1 MIWRCKS
8 EVEDPTSSGDPVS
21 ILLNLLL
28 LGFLL
33 YLSGVF
39 SGTETALMSM
49 GKLKLRD
56 LVDSKEKRF
65 SKSVKFFVQNPNSV
79 LTAILVMNN
88 VVNILSS
95 SLATLLALQ
104 VLPDNSAGVAAAL
117 VTGIMTFLI
126 LIFGEITPKIYAR
139 ENSERLFR
147 RTITFISAITIVL
160 KPILWLLLRISSFF
174 IIIIGGKKAE
184 FSPFITEDEI
194 KSAVDAGHKEGVLQS
209 EERMIMKRTL
219 ELKDISVKEIMT
231 PRVEIV
237 ALEEEQPLIDLMELV
252 QSEGYSRYPIY
263 RENIDR
269 IVGVCYA
276 KDLLNFILDRKDN
289 DVLQTIRV
297 EEIMRYP
304 YFVPETKKVDDLLRE
319 FKEKKNHLAVVI
331 DEYGGTAGIITMEDV
346 IEELTGEILDEYDE
360 ESEEIMIERLG
371 EREYIVDGMTPI
383 NDIERE
389 LEQPFP
395 ETEFETIGGYLLE
408 VLERFPEVGEK
419 IIVDGFTFEV
429 LAAGKNKVEKIR
441 LIVDRRSVDDRQ
453 IGGEG
458 TNTESY

>member
-1 MIWRCKS
+1 M
-8 EVEDPTSSGDPVS
+8 EDPTSSGDPVS

-263 RENIDR
+263 RETIDR

>member
-1 MIWRCKS
+1 M
-8 EVEDPTSSGDPVS
+8 EDPTSSGDPVS
-21 ILLNLLL
+21 LILNLAL

-33 YLSGVF
+33 YLSGIF

-49 GKLKLRD
+49 SKLKLRD
-56 LVDSKEKRF
+56 LMDDKEKRF
-65 SKSVKFFVQNPNSV
+65 SKSVRYFVENPNSV

-104 VLPDNSAGVAAAL
+104 LLPSNSAGIAAAL
-117 VTGIMTFLI
+117 VTGVMTFLI
-126 LIFGEITPKIYAR
+126 LVFGEITPKIFAR

-147 RTITFISAITIVL
+147 KMITVISVITMIL
-160 KPILWLLLRISSFF
+160 KPLLWLLLRISNFF
-174 IIIIGGKKAE
+174 IVFIGGKKAD
-184 FSPFITEDEI
+184 FAPFITEDEI
-194 KSAVDAGHKEGVLQS
+194 RSAVDAGHEEGVLQS

-237 ALEEEQPLIDLMELV
+237 ALEEEKPLIDLMELV

-289 DVLQTIRV
+289 DVLHSISV
-297 EEIMRYP
+297 EEIMRAP

-319 FKEKKNHLAVVI
+319 FREKKNHLAVVI

-371 EREYIVDGMTPI
+371 EGEFIVDGMTPI

-389 LEQPFP
+389 LEHHFP
-395 ETEFETIGGYLLE
+395 DTEFETIGGYLLE

-419 IIVDGFTFEV
+419 IIVNGFTFEI

-441 LIVDRRSVDDRQ
+441 LIVDRRKVDERQ
-453 IGGEG
+453 IRGD
-458 TNTESY
+458 NANSESY

>member
-1 MIWRCKS
+1 
-8 EVEDPTSSGDPVS
+8 VEDPTSSGDPVS
-21 ILLNLLL
+21 LILNLAL

-33 YLSGVF
+33 YLSGIF

-49 GKLKLRD
+49 SKLKLRD
-56 LVDSKEKRF
+56 LMDDKEKRF
-65 SKSVKFFVQNPNSV
+65 SKSVRYFVENPNSV

-104 VLPDNSAGVAAAL
+104 LLPSNSAGIAAAL
-117 VTGIMTFLI
+117 VTGVMTFLI
-126 LIFGEITPKIYAR
+126 LVFGEITPKIFAR

-147 RTITFISAITIVL
+147 KMITVISVITMIL
-160 KPILWLLLRISSFF
+160 KPLLWLLLRISNFF
-174 IIIIGGKKAE
+174 IVFIGGKKAD
-184 FSPFITEDEI
+184 FAPFITEDEI
-194 KSAVDAGHKEGVLQS
+194 RSAVDAGHEEGVLQS

-237 ALEEEQPLIDLMELV
+237 ALEEEKPLIDLMELV

-276 KDLLNFILDRKDN
+276 KDLLNFLLERKDN
-289 DVLQTIRV
+289 EVLHSISV
-297 EEIMRYP
+297 EEIMRAP

-319 FKEKKNHLAVVI
+319 FREKKNHLAVVI

-371 EREYIVDGMTPI
+371 EGEFIVDGMTPI

-389 LEQPFP
+389 LEHHFP
-395 ETEFETIGGYLLE
+395 DTEFETIGGYLLE

-419 IIVDGFTFEV
+419 IIVNGFTFEI

-441 LIVDRRSVDDRQ
+441 LIVDRRKVDERQ
-453 IGGEG
+453 IRGD
-458 TNTESY
+458 NANSESY

>member
-1 MIWRCKS
+1 M
-8 EVEDPTSSGDPVS
+8 EDPTSSGDPVS
-21 ILLNLLL
+21 LILNLAL

-33 YLSGVF
+33 YLSGIF

-49 GKLKLRD
+49 SKLKLRD
-56 LVDSKEKRF
+56 LMDDKEKRF
-65 SKSVKFFVQNPNSV
+65 SKSVRYFVENPNSV

-104 VLPDNSAGVAAAL
+104 LLPSNSAGIAAAL
-117 VTGIMTFLI
+117 VTGVMTFLI
-126 LIFGEITPKIYAR
+126 LVFGEITPKIFAR

-147 RTITFISAITIVL
+147 KMITVISVITMIL
-160 KPILWLLLRISSFF
+160 KPLLWLLLRISNFF
-174 IIIIGGKKAE
+174 IVFIGGKKAD
-184 FSPFITEDEI
+184 FAPFITEDEI
-194 KSAVDAGHKEGVLQS
+194 RSAVDAGHEEGVLQS

-237 ALEEEQPLIDLMELV
+237 ALEEEKPLIDLMELV

-276 KDLLNFILDRKDN
+276 KDLLNFLLERKDN
-289 DVLQTIRV
+289 EVLHSISV
-297 EEIMRYP
+297 EEIMRAP

-319 FKEKKNHLAVVI
+319 FREKKNHLAVVI

-371 EREYIVDGMTPI
+371 EGEFIVDGMTPI

-389 LEQPFP
+389 LEHHFP
-395 ETEFETIGGYLLE
+395 DTEFETIGGYLLE

-419 IIVDGFTFEV
+419 IIVNGFTFEI

-441 LIVDRRSVDDRQ
+441 LIVDRRKVDERQ
-453 IGGEG
+453 IRGD
-458 TNTESY
+458 NANSESY

>member
-1 MIWRCKS
+1 
-8 EVEDPTSSGDPVS
+8 VEDPTSSGDPVS

>member
-1 MIWRCKS
+1 M
-8 EVEDPTSSGDPVS
+8 EDPTSSGDPVS

>member
-1 MIWRCKS
+1 M
-8 EVEDPTSSGDPVS
+8 EDPTSSGDPVS
-21 ILLNLLL
+21 LILNLAL

-33 YLSGVF
+33 YLSGIF

-49 GKLKLRD
+49 SKLKLRD
-56 LVDSKEKRF
+56 LMDDKEKRF
-65 SKSVKFFVQNPNSV
+65 SKSVRYFVENPNSV

-104 VLPDNSAGVAAAL
+104 LLPSNSAGIAAAL
-117 VTGIMTFLI
+117 VTGVMTFLI
-126 LIFGEITPKIYAR
+126 LVFGEITPKIFAR

-147 RTITFISAITIVL
+147 KMITVISVITMIL
-160 KPILWLLLRISSFF
+160 KPLLWLLLRISNFF
-174 IIIIGGKKAE
+174 IVFIGGKKAD
-184 FSPFITEDEI
+184 FAPFITEDEI
-194 KSAVDAGHKEGVLQS
+194 RSAVDAGHEEGVLQS

-237 ALEEEQPLIDLMELV
+237 ALEEEKSLIDLMELV
-252 QSEGYSRYPIY
+252 ESEGYSRYPIY

-289 DVLQTIRV
+289 DVLHSISV
-297 EEIMRYP
+297 EEIMRAP

-319 FKEKKNHLAVVI
+319 FREKKNHLAVVI

-371 EREYIVDGMTPI
+371 EGEFIVDGMTPI

-389 LEQPFP
+389 LEHHFP
-395 ETEFETIGGYLLE
+395 DTEFETIGGYLLE

-419 IIVDGFTFEV
+419 IIVNGFTFEI

-441 LIVDRRSVDDRQ
+441 LIVDRRKVDERQ
-453 IGGEG
+453 IRGD
-458 TNTESY
+458 NANSESY

>member
-1 MIWRCKS
+1 M
-8 EVEDPTSSGDPVS
+8 EDPTSSGDPVS

-419 IIVDGFTFEV
+419 IIVDGFTFEI

>member
-1 MIWRCKS
+1 M
-8 EVEDPTSSGDPVS
+8 EDPTSSGDPVS
-21 ILLNLLL
+21 LILNLAL

-33 YLSGVF
+33 YLSGIF

-49 GKLKLRD
+49 SKLKLRD
-56 LVDSKEKRF
+56 LMDDKEKRF
-65 SKSVKFFVQNPNSV
+65 SKSVRYFVENPNSV

-104 VLPDNSAGVAAAL
+104 LLPSNSAGIAAAL
-117 VTGIMTFLI
+117 VTGVMTFLI
-126 LIFGEITPKIYAR
+126 LVFGEITPKIFAR
-139 ENSERLFR
+139 EKSERLFR
-147 RTITFISAITIVL
+147 KMITVISVITMIL
-160 KPILWLLLRISSFF
+160 KPLLWLLLRISNFF
-174 IIIIGGKKAE
+174 IVFIGGKKAD
-184 FSPFITEDEI
+184 FAPFITEDEI
-194 KSAVDAGHKEGVLQS
+194 RSAVDAGHEEGVLQS

-237 ALEEEQPLIDLMELV
+237 ALEEEKPLIDLMELV
-252 QSEGYSRYPIY
+252 ESEGYSRYPIY

-289 DVLQTIRV
+289 DVLHSISV
-297 EEIMRYP
+297 EEIMRAP

-319 FKEKKNHLAVVI
+319 FREKKNHLAVVI

-371 EREYIVDGMTPI
+371 EGEFIVDGMTPI

-389 LEQPFP
+389 LEHHFP
-395 ETEFETIGGYLLE
+395 DTEFETIGGYLLE

-419 IIVDGFTFEV
+419 IIVNGFTFEI

-441 LIVDRRSVDDRQ
+441 LIVDRRKVDERQ
-453 IGGEG
+453 IRGD
-458 TNTESY
+458 NANSESY

>member
-1 MIWRCKS
+1 M
-8 EVEDPTSSGDPVS
+8 EDPTSSGDPVS
-21 ILLNLLL
+21 LILNLAL

-33 YLSGVF
+33 YLSGIF

-49 GKLKLRD
+49 SKLKLRD
-56 LVDSKEKRF
+56 LMDDKEKRF
-65 SKSVKFFVQNPNSV
+65 SKSVRYFVENPNSV

-104 VLPDNSAGVAAAL
+104 LLPSNSAGVAAAL
-117 VTGIMTFLI
+117 VTGVMTFLI
-126 LIFGEITPKIYAR
+126 LVFGEITPKIFAR

-147 RTITFISAITIVL
+147 KMITVISVITMIL
-160 KPILWLLLRISSFF
+160 KPLLWLLLRISNFF
-174 IIIIGGKKAE
+174 IVFIGGKKAD
-184 FSPFITEDEI
+184 FAPFITEDEI
-194 KSAVDAGHKEGVLQS
+194 RSAVDAGHEEGVLQS

-237 ALEEEQPLIDLMELV
+237 ALEEEKPLIDLMELV
-252 QSEGYSRYPIY
+252 ESEGYSRYPIY

-276 KDLLNFILDRKDN
+276 KDLLNFLLERKDN
-289 DVLQTIRV
+289 EVLHSISV
-297 EEIMRYP
+297 EEIMRAP

-319 FKEKKNHLAVVI
+319 FREKKNHLAVVI

-371 EREYIVDGMTPI
+371 EGEFIVDGMTPI

-389 LEQPFP
+389 LEHHFP
-395 ETEFETIGGYLLE
+395 DTEFETIGGYLLE

-419 IIVDGFTFEV
+419 IIVNGFTFEI

-441 LIVDRRSVDDRQ
+441 LIVDRRKVDERQ
-453 IGGEG
+453 IRGD
-458 TNTESY
+458 NANSESY

>member
-1 MIWRCKS
+1 
-8 EVEDPTSSGDPVS
+8 
-21 ILLNLLL
+21 
-28 LGFLL
+28 
-33 YLSGVF
+33 
-39 SGTETALMSM
+39 
-49 GKLKLRD
+49 
-56 LVDSKEKRF
+56 
-65 SKSVKFFVQNPNSV
+65 
-79 LTAILVMNN
+79 
-88 VVNILSS
+88 
-95 SLATLLALQ
+95 
-104 VLPDNSAGVAAAL
+104 
-117 VTGIMTFLI
+117 
-126 LIFGEITPKIYAR
+126 
-139 ENSERLFR
+139 
-147 RTITFISAITIVL
+147 
-160 KPILWLLLRISSFF
+160 
-174 IIIIGGKKAE
+174 
-184 FSPFITEDEI
+184 
-194 KSAVDAGHKEGVLQS
+194 AVDAGHEEGVLQS

-237 ALEEEQPLIDLMELV
+237 ALEEEKPLIDLMELV

-289 DVLQTIRV
+289 DVLHSISV
-297 EEIMRYP
+297 EEIMRAP

-319 FKEKKNHLAVVI
+319 FREKKNHLAVVI

-371 EREYIVDGMTPI
+371 EGEFIVDGMTPI

-389 LEQPFP
+389 LEHHFP
-395 ETEFETIGGYLLE
+395 DTEFETIGGYLLE

-419 IIVDGFTFEV
+419 IIVNGFTFEI

-441 LIVDRRSVDDRQ
+441 LIVDRRKVDERQ
-453 IGGEG
+453 IRGD
-458 TNTESY
+458 NANSESY

>member
-1 MIWRCKS
+1 M
-8 EVEDPTSSGDPVS
+8 EDPTSSGDPVS

-174 IIIIGGKKAE
+174 IVIIGGKKAE